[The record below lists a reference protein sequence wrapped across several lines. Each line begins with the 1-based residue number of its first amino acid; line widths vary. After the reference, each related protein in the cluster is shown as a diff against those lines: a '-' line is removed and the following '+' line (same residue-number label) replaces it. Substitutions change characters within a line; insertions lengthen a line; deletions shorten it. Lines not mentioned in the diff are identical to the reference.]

1 MNWTH
6 ASASPPEQGR
16 ACSSGEPPPGL
27 SRTGRASPPLPSPP
41 RSVVSR
47 CLLFLPGKKIK
58 KCASR
63 RGGRSAPPAFP
74 RAPPRKSKKT
84 PRCATRVQE
93 NSSTRHASPRK
104 LLDAPRGSKKTPRR
118 ATRVQ
123 ENSSMRHAGPRK
135 LLDAPRESKKTP
147 RNLRDGRGE
156 PEEPR
161 PGSDNFFSDARRG
174 RHGGRAAAGVTAPR
188 AGGDGHA
195 RARPP

>member
-1 MNWTH
+1 MH
-6 ASASPPEQGR
+6 QPPPLSRGGLVAQASLLRDSPGP
-16 ACSSGEPPPGL
+16 GEPRRPSLPP
-27 SRTGRASPPLPSPP
+27 PDPSSAGVFSFFPE
-41 RSVVSR
+41 
-47 CLLFLPGKKIK
+47 KKK

-63 RGGRSAPPAFP
+63 RGGRSAPPRGAPAFP